1 MEVTVKGKD
10 IPYPI
15 QYFEE
20 GNFPA
25 YVLDGIRWVSDDVDD
40 GNSVSYMLENLFAFL
55 IWSQSWS
62 KKSLVTFEHK

>member
-1 MEVTVKGKD
+1 MCSFYALCACVVFPSPRSLQEVAAYRSSMEVTVKGNN

-25 YVLDGIRWVSDDVDD
+25 YVLDGIR
-40 GNSVSYMLENLFAFL
+40 
-55 IWSQSWS
+55 
-62 KKSLVTFEHK
+62 

>member
-1 MEVTVKGKD
+1 VSRSLQEIAEYRASLEVTVKGND

-25 YVLDGIRWVSDDVDD
+25 HVLDGIR
-40 GNSVSYMLENLFAFL
+40 
-55 IWSQSWS
+55 
-62 KKSLVTFEHK
+62 